1 MSNLSNRMRTLIE
14 SINQKFVAF
23 FESISSASNRSVVL
37 FLFLFTATISAPM
50 LIGYQVDNDPTRADD
65 KDIEIFRDRAQTI
78 LDGELL
84 QRHRENYSD
93 PSTHQLPVHTG
104 LDPW

>member
-1 MSNLSNRMRTLIE
+1 
-14 SINQKFVAF
+14 
-23 FESISSASNRSVVL
+23 
-37 FLFLFTATISAPM
+37 M

-84 QRHRENYSD
+84 YRDTERITVTLHSSITCSYRS
-93 PSTHQLPVHTG
+93 
-104 LDPW
+104 